1 MNAVLGRIAV
11 GTSLAAGGWEQIG
24 AWVAAV
30 ITLAVLSYAIAPN
43 PVAKTMQFLLVGVAA
58 GYATAQAWNLVLW
71 PRIQLLIQD
80 PASHWLYGVYMVLG
94 LLLLCRGIKPLS
106 AVANVPLA
114 MLFGGGAALALGGAL
129 AGTLVPQLEA
139 GMVSLAP
146 RDYGG
151 GVVGWAYALDA
162 ALLLLGT
169 IAALAAFQFTVTGQG
184 RLGRAWQKAVDGLGA
199 LGRAVI
205 MVGFGVVYAGA
216 MVTFFGLL
224 VSRLSFLAGFIS
236 TLVAGGG

>member
-1 MNAVLGRIAV
+1 MLDSIAA
-11 GTSLAAGGWEQIG
+11 GTSLAAGGGEQIG
-24 AWVAAV
+24 AWVAAL
-30 ITLAVLSYAIAPN
+30 ITCAVLSYAIAPN
-43 PVAKTMQFLLVGVAA
+43 PIARVMQFLLVGVAA

-71 PRIQLLIQD
+71 PRLALLIQD

-94 LLLLCRGIKPLS
+94 LLLLARGIKPLS
-106 AVANVPLA
+106 AVANVPLG

-129 AGTLVPQLEA
+129 AGTLVPQIGA
-139 GMVSLAP
+139 SMVSLAP

-169 IAALAAFQFTVTGQG
+169 IAAVVAFQFTATGRG
-184 RLGRAWQKAVDGLGA
+184 PLGQAWQRLVSGLGA

-205 MVGFGVVYAGA
+205 MVAFGVVYAGA

-224 VSRLSFLAGFIS
+224 ASRLSFLAGVIG
-236 TLVAGGG
+236 TLTAGGG

>member
-1 MNAVLGRIAV
+1 MLDSIVM

-24 AWVAAV
+24 AWVAAL
-30 ITLAVLSYAIAPN
+30 ITCAVLSYAIAPN
-43 PVAKTMQFLLVGVAA
+43 PVSRVMQFLLVGVAA

-71 PRIQLLIQD
+71 PRLRLLIQD
-80 PASHWLYGVYMVLG
+80 PASHWLYGIYMVLG
-94 LLLLCRGIKPLS
+94 LLLLARGIKPLS
-106 AVANVPLA
+106 AVANVPLG

-139 GMVSLAP
+139 SMVSLAP

-162 ALLLLGT
+162 ALLLVGT
-169 IAALAAFQFTVTGQG
+169 IAALVAFQFTATGGG
-184 RLGRAWQKAVDGLGA
+184 RLGRAWQGLVAGLGA

-205 MVGFGVVYAGA
+205 MIGFGVVYAGA

-224 VSRLSFLAGFIS
+224 ASRLSFLAGFVS
-236 TLVAGGG
+236 SLVVGGG